1 MISQV
6 RYQSGLPRIFRLMHY
21 RDRLE
26 KICLLKRD
34 KFTFIQK
41 ITMRKYAYPFI
52 ALFALF
58 TILTCDAQQK
68 KSAINYGSN
77 KAVGKYITTRGTK
90 FYYEVY
96 GKGEPLLLIHGNSG
110 SINNFKYQIPYF
122 SKYYKVI
129 IADSR
134 AQGKSVDYGDSL
146 SYEMMADDFNA
157 ILDTL
162 RVKSAYVIGWS
173 DGGING
179 LLLALRHPEK
189 VKKLAE
195 TGANLIPDT
204 SVFAS
209 AGNAFME
216 MSIKELNSQP
226 PSKETKNQLKLI
238 HMMQI
243 EPNIPSASLRKI
255 KCPVFVIGGDHD
267 VIMPFHTLEIYDNIN
282 EAYLWI
288 VPKSGHATLQRYHDE
303 FNKKV
308 HDFFTQPYTKPQWDD
323 WDK

>member
-1 MISQV
+1 
-6 RYQSGLPRIFRLMHY
+6 
-21 RDRLE
+21 
-26 KICLLKRD
+26 
-34 KFTFIQK
+34 
-41 ITMRKYAYPFI
+41 MRKNNCGFI
-52 ALFALF
+52 LAAILFMTLN
-58 TILTCDAQQK
+58 CGAQQK
-68 KSAINYGSN
+68 KASINYGDN
-77 KAVGKYITTRGTK
+77 PAAAKYITTRGTK
-90 FYYEVY
+90 FYCEVY
-96 GKGEPLLLIHGNSG
+96 GKGEPLLMIHGNSG
-110 SINNFKYQIPYF
+110 SINNFKYQIPWF

-129 IADSR
+129 VVDSR
-134 AQGKSVDYGDSL
+134 AQGKTIDYSDSL

-157 ILDTL
+157 ILDSMHI
-162 RVKSAYVIGWS
+162 KSAYVIGWS

-179 LLLALRHPEK
+179 LLLAMRHPDK

-204 SVFAS
+204 SVFS
-209 AGNAFME
+209 SGGNAFVE
-216 MSIKELNSQP
+216 TSIKDLNSQP
-226 PSKETKNQLKLI
+226 ASKETKNQLKLI

-255 KCPVFVIGGDHD
+255 KCPVFVIAGDHD
-267 VIMPFHTLEIYDNIN
+267 VIMPFHTLEIYNNIN

-308 HDFFTQPYTKPQWDD
+308 HDFFTQSYTVPQWDD